1 MEARQ
6 TGDCHV
12 AFACSG
18 VSAGGRT
25 SSGSRSQAL
34 KNAALTMLLFV
45 PGVIHA
51 LGVVERRTVERQY
64 ASVFAAMDRMAA

>member
-1 MEARQ
+1 MLPLLAVV
-6 TGDCHV
+6 CPPAAV
-12 AFACSG
+12 LA
-18 VSAGGRT
+18 
-25 SSGSRSQAL
+25 SGSRSQAL

>member
-1 MEARQ
+1 MLPLLAVV
-6 TGDCHV
+6 CPPLAV
-12 AFACSG
+12 LA
-18 VSAGGRT
+18 
-25 SSGSRSQAL
+25 SGSRSQAL

-51 LGVVERRTVERQY
+51 LGVVERRAVERQY